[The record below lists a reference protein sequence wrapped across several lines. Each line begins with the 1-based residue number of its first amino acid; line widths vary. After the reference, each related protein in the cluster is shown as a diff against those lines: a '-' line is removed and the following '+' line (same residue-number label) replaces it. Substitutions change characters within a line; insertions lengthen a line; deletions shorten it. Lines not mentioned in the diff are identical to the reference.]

1 MLDKYAIIKS
11 GNKQFMV
18 TEGQILLVDKLIT
31 EEKKEVSFDNIL
43 LIKDKTKLEI
53 GTPLVSGVVKG
64 SVLSQMKGKKIHV
77 SKFKAKT
84 GYRKKIGFR
93 PLYTR
98 VKIDEISF
106 GKEKKEKVA

>member
-1 MLDKYAIIKS
+1 MLEKYAIIKS

-18 TEGQILLVDKLIT
+18 TEGQILLVDKLT
-31 EEKKEVSFDNIL
+31 ASENAPVNFDNIL
-43 LIKDKTKLEI
+43 LIKDKTKLVI
-53 GTPLVSGVVKG
+53 GTPIVSGVVRG

-93 PLYTR
+93 PLFTR
-98 VKIDEISF
+98 VKIDEISL
-106 GKEKKEKVA
+106 GHGKKEKEA

>member
-1 MLDKYAIIKS
+1 
-11 GNKQFMV
+11 MV
-18 TEGQILLVDKLIT
+18 TEGQILFVDKLIT
-31 EEKKEVSFDNIL
+31 EESAPVKFANIL
-43 LIKDKTKLEI
+43 LIKDKTNLEI
-53 GTPLVSGVVKG
+53 GTPLVSGLVKG
-64 SVLSQMKGKKIHV
+64 TVLSQTKGKKIQV

-106 GKEKKEKVA
+106 VKEKKEKVA